1 MTLSA
6 SVSHIKYWI
15 TPLSGSSAYLGMWCA
30 VSILIPDKNPA
41 HWGDTVQS
49 VFPLCQADKPN
60 YRGKI
65 PGISPISSLL
75 STVSYTPRIPQER
88 NSIDF
93 PDSQVW
99 TQNMSRSF
107 VITHLNSHSVTFR
120 VTAIIG
126 YKTIRFA
133 CWVRWNLITHL
144 LALKLWSSS
153 TNGCKSLPVVTSMT
167 QLAIY

>member
-1 MTLSA
+1 MLNSSLTSCQGLCHQPSQREDSKVIWQYNHSKSLNNVPKGPDNLTMTLSA
-6 SVSHIKYWI
+6 AVSHIKYRI
-15 TPLSGSSAYLGMWCA
+15 TPLSSSAAYLGMGSA

-65 PGISPISSLL
+65 PWISPRSSLL
-75 STVSYTPRIPQER
+75 STVSCTSSVPQER

-99 TQNMSRSF
+99 TQNMSQSF
-107 VITHLNSHSVTFR
+107 VSTHWNSNSVTFR
-120 VTAIIG
+120 VI
-126 YKTIRFA
+126 
-133 CWVRWNLITHL
+133 
-144 LALKLWSSS
+144 AL
-153 TNGCKSLPVVTSMT
+153 
-167 QLAIY
+167 